1 MGAGL
6 ELVGLRTY
14 HRRIQFIH
22 ATAADRRNAPHVQL
36 HRESTVEQSK
46 YLYIYLF
53 PTTYPMF
60 TDNVVFFSYS
70 YSFIVDHAD
79 YSDIL
84 YSIILIDSIIFNYE
98 YADIY
103 FITDYVVFFYFVFII
118 DYVDLIG
125 AESKD
130 SLAHR
135 GRQRIR
141 ESSPGEDPSQRSAG
155 TPWILA

>member
-46 YLYIYLF
+46 YLYSYLKYLYIYLF

-70 YSFIVDHAD
+70 YFVFIVDHAD
-79 YSDIL
+79 YSDTD
-84 YSIILIDSIIFNYE
+84 YSIILIDSNIFNYE
-98 YADIY
+98 YAYTY
-103 FITDYVVFFYFVFII
+103 FITDYFVFFLFFH
-118 DYVDLIG
+118 
-125 AESKD
+125 
-130 SLAHR
+130 HR
-135 GRQRIR
+135 LCRPLRN
-141 ESSPGEDPSQRSAG
+141 
-155 TPWILA
+155 